1 MSARAAEPAGFS
13 ELCKTALDSSI
24 ALWPLF
30 VIRAVFMFCNCIFF
44 ALALL
49 ACCFPLVVYLFKHLD
64 GLDGTNLKGFF
75 QQADFTSFFTNGYN
89 WLALISLGMLFVAV
103 VWLFFAFYDS
113 SVYSQLYWHQKKAR
127 SFSWEQFLADGV
139 SFTAPMMGLQ
149 FLCVFSFFSYLLAGA
164 IVTVIG
170 IAICQFLP
178 WWMGVLLAFP
188 ASLIFGMVGLV
199 LFTGMGLAG
208 VYLIEGNGIIQ
219 SFSCGLRN
227 ALANKGRAVVLFFL
241 VLIIY
246 VVFYAA
252 FNAVF
257 SIFGLLP
264 FIGILFKGFLLLV
277 NSAVAIGLNIYMDSL
292 CAAIRLDSQE
302 ID

>member
-1 MSARAAEPAGFS
+1 MSARTAESADFS
-13 ELCKTALDSSI
+13 ELCKAAFDSSI

-30 VIRAVFMFCNCIFF
+30 VIRAVFMVCNWIFF
-44 ALALL
+44 VLALL

-64 GLDGTNLKGFF
+64 GFDGKDLKGLF
-75 QQADFTSFFTNGYN
+75 QQADFASFFTNGYN

-103 VWLFFAFYDS
+103 IWFFFAFYDS
-113 SVYSQLYWHQKKAR
+113 SVYSQLYWNQKKAR
-127 SFSWEQFLADGV
+127 AFSWEQFLADGM

-149 FLCVFSFFSYLLAGA
+149 LLCLFLFFSYLLAGA
-164 IVTVIG
+164 IVAVIG
-170 IAICQFLP
+170 VAVCQFLP

-188 ASLIFGMVGLV
+188 AALFFGAGGLV

-208 VYLIEGNGIIQ
+208 VYLIEGKGIVQ

-227 ALANKGRAVVLFFL
+227 ALLNKGRAAVLFFL
-241 VLIIY
+241 VLIVY

-264 FIGILFKGFLLLV
+264 FIGLLFKGFLLLV
-277 NSAVAIGLNIYMDSL
+277 NSAVAIGFNIYMDSL